1 MSKNPYYFGLPFFN
15 LTIFFPNF
23 PLERDNVVFSPSLP
37 HNLYTIR
44 GSEMLSQKLLCWN
57 TKGHF
62 TYGCTYF
69 LIKNYF
75 IAFVK

>member
-15 LTIFFPNF
+15 LTIFLPNF

-44 GSEMLSQKLLCWN
+44 GSEMLPFSSHRNCYAGIQRVILLMVVH
-57 TKGHF
+57 TF
-62 TYGCTYF
+62 
-69 LIKNYF
+69 
-75 IAFVK
+75 